1 MLIIEY
7 IRELMSTVGRKPL
20 TAEQKQRK
28 NEMAKERRLKNKMD
42 KVQHELSDLEETRLP
57 IPEPIVI
64 KDDTDEIAKR
74 KLEIAEKRK
83 KSLELARSKIK
94 SRTQIRNEKDE
105 EMDKI
110 RQENE
115 RIKSEAAML
124 LKQKEEELNK
134 VREEKQKV
142 KKVIKY
148 IPQEVVVKKK
158 KEPQQIIAKEEKQEP
173 TFDYLAQQSY
183 AEQLQRKMRDTIM
196 NKIMAD
202 TFG

>member
-7 IRELMSTVGRKPL
+7 IGELMSTVGRKPL
-20 TAEQKQRK
+20 TTEQKQRK
-28 NEMAKERRLKNKMD
+28 NEMAKERRLKNKMH

-158 KEPQQIIAKEEKQEP
+158 KEPQQIIPKEEKQEP

>member
-7 IRELMSTVGRKPL
+7 IGDLMSTVGRKPL

>member
-1 MLIIEY
+1 
-7 IRELMSTVGRKPL
+7 MSTVGRKPL